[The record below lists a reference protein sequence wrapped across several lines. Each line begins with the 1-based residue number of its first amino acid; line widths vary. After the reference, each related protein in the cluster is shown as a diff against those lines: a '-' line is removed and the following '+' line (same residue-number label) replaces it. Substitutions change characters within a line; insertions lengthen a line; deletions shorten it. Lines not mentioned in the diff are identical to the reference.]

1 MNEFIIVF
9 RESLE
14 ACLIVGIIYTLLE
27 KNNLHREI
35 KQLWFGVFSALIA
48 SVIVGVLLSNIKESI
63 GNASIEALVESVFMF
78 LTAGLLWYVIFWLS
92 KHVSD
97 RAGLEGQTQR
107 AMATSGYGV
116 FLVVFF
122 AVLREGFE
130 TSIFL
135 MGSFSI
141 LQTFSYI
148 GFFTG
153 MLTAILIGYFV
164 VMQGRRVNLRSFFQV
179 TTLLLV
185 IFASGM
191 VAYGTHEAEEFIVKG
206 NHLDWIGLEEK
217 QEISRVWDIL
227 QPKSELSENNN
238 PASYSYNLSGNE
250 KYTHL
255 LHDKGRIGVFLKG
268 FFGYNS
274 NPNWPEFILWILS
287 LILGI
292 RLWRRFYFPSPTA

>member
-27 KNNLHREI
+27 KNNLDREI
-35 KQLWFGVFSALIA
+35 KQLWLGVFFALIA
-48 SVIVGVLLSNIKESI
+48 SGILGILLNSIKQSI
-63 GNASIEALVESVFMF
+63 GNASIQALFESVFMF

-97 RAGLEGQTQR
+97 RVELEGQTKK
-107 AMATSGYGV
+107 AIATSGIGV

-122 AVLREGFE
+122 AILREGFE
-130 TSIFL
+130 TAIFL

-153 MLTAILIGYFV
+153 MFAAILIGYFV
-164 VMQGRRVNLRSFFQV
+164 VIQGRRINLRSFFQA

-191 VAYGTHEAEEFIVKG
+191 VAYGTHEAEEFIV
-206 NHLDWIGLEEK
+206 
-217 QEISRVWDIL
+217 
-227 QPKSELSENNN
+227 
-238 PASYSYNLSGNE
+238 
-250 KYTHL
+250 
-255 LHDKGRIGVFLKG
+255 
-268 FFGYNS
+268 
-274 NPNWPEFILWILS
+274 
-287 LILGI
+287 
-292 RLWRRFYFPSPTA
+292 

>member
-35 KQLWFGVFSALIA
+35 KQLWFGVFFALIA
-48 SVIVGVLLSNIKESI
+48 SVIVGVLLNNIKESI
-63 GNASIEALVESVFMF
+63 GNASIEAMVESVFMF

-97 RAGLEGQTQR
+97 RAGLEGQTKR

-164 VMQGRRVNLRSFFQV
+164 VIQGRRVNLRSFFQV

-227 QPKSELSENNN
+227 QPKSELSKNDNL
-238 PASYSYNLSGNE
+238 ASYSYNLSGNE

-292 RLWRRFYFPSPTA
+292 RLWRRFYFPSPTT

>member
-27 KNNLHREI
+27 KNNLDREI
-35 KQLWFGVFSALIA
+35 KQLWLGVFFALIA
-48 SVIVGVLLSNIKESI
+48 SGILGILLNGIKQSI
-63 GNASIEALVESVFMF
+63 GNASIQALFESVFMF

-97 RAGLEGQTQR
+97 RVELEGQTKK
-107 AMATSGYGV
+107 AIATSGIGV

-122 AVLREGFE
+122 AILREGFE
-130 TSIFL
+130 TAIFL

-153 MLTAILIGYFV
+153 MFAAILIGYFV
-164 VMQGRRVNLRSFFQV
+164 VIQGRRINLRSFFQA

-206 NHLDWIGLEEK
+206 DHLEWVGLKEK
-217 QEISRVWDIL
+217 QDIARVWNIL
-227 QPKSELSENNN
+227 EPKSELTESEN
-238 PASYSYNLSGNE
+238 STYYSYNLGGKN
-250 KYTHL
+250 KYTHVM
-255 LHDKGRIGVFLKG
+255 HDKGRIGVFLKG

-274 NPNWPEFILWILS
+274 NPNWIEFILWMLS
-287 LILGI
+287 LTFGI
-292 RLWRRFYFPSPTA
+292 RLWRKFYF

>member
-1 MNEFIIVF
+1 
-9 RESLE
+9 
-14 ACLIVGIIYTLLE
+14 
-27 KNNLHREI
+27 
-35 KQLWFGVFSALIA
+35 
-48 SVIVGVLLSNIKESI
+48 
-63 GNASIEALVESVFMF
+63 MF

-97 RAGLEGQTQR
+97 RVELEGQTKK
-107 AMATSGYGV
+107 AIATSGIGV

-122 AVLREGFE
+122 AILREGFE
-130 TSIFL
+130 TAIFL

-153 MLTAILIGYFV
+153 MFAAILIGYFV
-164 VMQGRRVNLRSFFQV
+164 VIQGRRINLRSFFQA

-206 NHLDWIGLEEK
+206 DHLEWVGLKEK
-217 QEISRVWDIL
+217 QDIARVWNIL
-227 QPKSELSENNN
+227 EPISELTESEN
-238 PASYSYNLSGNE
+238 STYYSYNLGGKN
-250 KYTHL
+250 KYTHVM
-255 LHDKGRIGVFLKG
+255 HDKGRIGVFLKG

-274 NPNWPEFILWILS
+274 NPNWIEFILWMLS
-287 LILGI
+287 LTFGI
-292 RLWRRFYFPSPTA
+292 RLWRKFYF

>member
-27 KNNLHREI
+27 KNNLDREI
-35 KQLWFGVFSALIA
+35 KQLWLGVFFALIA
-48 SVIVGVLLSNIKESI
+48 SGILGILLNGIKQSI
-63 GNASIEALVESVFMF
+63 GNASIQALFESVFMF

-97 RAGLEGQTQR
+97 RVELEGQTKK
-107 AMATSGYGV
+107 AITTSGIGV

-122 AVLREGFE
+122 AILREGFE
-130 TSIFL
+130 TAIFL

-153 MLTAILIGYFV
+153 MFAAILIGYFV
-164 VMQGRRVNLRSFFQV
+164 VIQGRRINLRSFFQA

-206 NHLDWIGLEEK
+206 DHLEWVGLKEK
-217 QEISRVWDIL
+217 QDIARVWNIL
-227 QPKSELSENNN
+227 EPKSELTESEN
-238 PASYSYNLSGNE
+238 STYYSYNLGGKN
-250 KYTHL
+250 KYTHVM
-255 LHDKGRIGVFLKG
+255 HDKGRIGVFLKG

-274 NPNWPEFILWILS
+274 NPNWIEFILWMLS
-287 LILGI
+287 LTFGI
-292 RLWRRFYFPSPTA
+292 RLWRKFYF

>member
-27 KNNLHREI
+27 KNNLDREI
-35 KQLWFGVFSALIA
+35 KQLWLGVFFALIA
-48 SVIVGVLLSNIKESI
+48 SGILGILLNGIKQSI
-63 GNASIEALVESVFMF
+63 GNASIQALFESVFMF

-97 RAGLEGQTQR
+97 RVELEGQTKK
-107 AMATSGYGV
+107 AIATSGIGV

-122 AVLREGFE
+122 AILREGFE
-130 TSIFL
+130 TAIFL

-153 MLTAILIGYFV
+153 MFAAILIGYFV
-164 VMQGRRVNLRSFFQV
+164 VIQGRRINLRSFFQA

-206 NHLDWIGLEEK
+206 DHLEWVGLKEK
-217 QEISRVWDIL
+217 QDIARVWNIL
-227 QPKSELSENNN
+227 EPISELTESEN
-238 PASYSYNLSGNE
+238 STYYSYNLGGKN
-250 KYTHL
+250 KYTHVM
-255 LHDKGRIGVFLKG
+255 HDKGRIGVFLKG

-274 NPNWPEFILWILS
+274 NPNWIEFILWMLS
-287 LILGI
+287 LTFGI
-292 RLWRRFYFPSPTA
+292 RLWRKFYF

>member
-48 SVIVGVLLSNIKESI
+48 SVIVGVLLNNIKESI
-63 GNASIEALVESVFMF
+63 GNASIEAMVESVFMF

-153 MLTAILIGYFV
+153 MFTAILIGYFV
-164 VMQGRRVNLRSFFQV
+164 VVQGRRVNLRSFFQV

-191 VAYGTHEAEEFIVKG
+191 VAYGTHEAEEFVVKG

-227 QPKSELSENNN
+227 QPKSELSENDN
-238 PASYSYNLSGNE
+238 PTSYSYNLSGNE

>member
-48 SVIVGVLLSNIKESI
+48 SVIVGVLLNNIKESI
-63 GNASIEALVESVFMF
+63 GNASIEAMVESVFMF

-164 VMQGRRVNLRSFFQV
+164 VIQGRRVNLRSFFQV

-227 QPKSELSENNN
+227 QPKSELSKNDNL
-238 PASYSYNLSGNE
+238 ASYSYNLSGNE

>member
-48 SVIVGVLLSNIKESI
+48 SVIVGVLLNNIKESI
-63 GNASIEALVESVFMF
+63 GNASIEAMVESVFMF

-164 VMQGRRVNLRSFFQV
+164 VMQGRRVDLRSFFQV

-238 PASYSYNLSGNE
+238 PTSYSYNLSGNE

>member
-1 MNEFIIVF
+1 
-9 RESLE
+9 
-14 ACLIVGIIYTLLE
+14 
-27 KNNLHREI
+27 
-35 KQLWFGVFSALIA
+35 
-48 SVIVGVLLSNIKESI
+48 
-63 GNASIEALVESVFMF
+63 
-78 LTAGLLWYVIFWLS
+78 
-92 KHVSD
+92 
-97 RAGLEGQTQR
+97 
-107 AMATSGYGV
+107 
-116 FLVVFF
+116 
-122 AVLREGFE
+122 
-130 TSIFL
+130 
-135 MGSFSI
+135 
-141 LQTFSYI
+141 
-148 GFFTG
+148 

-164 VMQGRRVNLRSFFQV
+164 VIQGRRVNLRSFFQV

-227 QPKSELSENNN
+227 QPKSELSENDN
-238 PASYSYNLSGNE
+238 PTSYSYNLSGNE

>member
-1 MNEFIIVF
+1 MMKTKPNIMKPQNRQTNITYDIWQASLTLQDIV
-9 RESLE
+9 
-14 ACLIVGIIYTLLE
+14 AKHV
-27 KNNLHREI
+27 
-35 KQLWFGVFSALIA
+35 
-48 SVIVGVLLSNIKESI
+48 
-63 GNASIEALVESVFMF
+63 
-78 LTAGLLWYVIFWLS
+78 S

-97 RAGLEGQTQR
+97 RGELEGQTKR
-107 AMATSGYGV
+107 AIATSGFGV

-122 AVLREGFE
+122 AILREGFE
-130 TSIFL
+130 TVIFL

-141 LQTFSYI
+141 LQTFSYT

-153 MLTAILIGYFV
+153 MFAAILIGHFIV
-164 VMQGRRVNLRSFFQV
+164 VQGRRINLRSFFQA

-238 PASYSYNLSGNE
+238 PASYSYNLSGND